1 MWTAPWKPTDTKR
14 YWGNFMY
21 CTEEAKF
28 LVDALNKKGLKIA
41 TAESC
46 TGGLISGAITAVSG
60 ASAVF
65 DGSICSYANEVK
77 AEKLGV
83 PQKVLDGVGAVSSQ
97 TAAHMAKGAIKL
109 FGADIA
115 VAVTGIAGP
124 GGGTPKKPVGTVYIA
139 VSKGN
144 EVWVRRYNFSGS
156 RETVRYKTVLAAL
169 NLAIMMI

>member
-1 MWTAPWKPTDTKR
+1 M
-14 YWGNFMY
+14 
-21 CTEEAKF
+21 
-28 LVDALNKKGLKIA
+28 
-41 TAESC
+41 
-46 TGGLISGAITAVSG
+46 
-60 ASAVF
+60 
-65 DGSICSYANEVK
+65 
-77 AEKLGV
+77 
-83 PQKVLDGVGAVSSQ
+83 GAVSSQ